1 MFKDIKENIDII
13 IEDMGNLYRE
23 SETVKEKHGKILELN
38 GLNSIIETAKERVGK
53 LKQRLLFNKKANNK
67 VI

>member
-23 SETVKEKHGKILELN
+23 SETVKEKLGKILELN

-53 LKQRLLFNKKANNK
+53 LKQRLLFNQKANNK